1 MYKIYYYKH
10 LYSNNNAYEKA
21 KTNRRMRIYQQSSIG
36 KHCDSTYDSG
46 NVSKTTKAI
55 VLDLKPLHAL
65 SKLALLI
72 STSMVYY

>member
-1 MYKIYYYKH
+1 MVRIH
-10 LYSNNNAYEKA
+10 REKSHNKQKNENLPTMIDW
-21 KTNRRMRIYQQSSIG
+21 KTYCN
-36 KHCDSTYDSG
+36 STYDSG
-46 NVSKTTKAI
+46 NVSKTTKAII

>member
-1 MYKIYYYKH
+1 MIDW
-10 LYSNNNAYEKA
+10 
-21 KTNRRMRIYQQSSIG
+21 KTY
-36 KHCDSTYDSG
+36 CDSTYDSG